1 MACDL
6 KASDLMTI
14 HSEWHSSFD
23 LLDLCELC
31 MRRTAYSAYHVSLTF
46 RSRFSQIHLSIHSL
60 IISQC
65 RCPDWLLFVAGLEC
79 YG

>member
-31 MRRTAYSAYHVSLTF
+31 MRRTAYSAYHVSLQVFPNT
-46 RSRFSQIHLSIHSL
+46 L
-60 IISQC
+60 IDTQLDYQ
-65 RCPDWLLFVAGLEC
+65 PVQVP
-79 YG
+79 